1 MIARD
6 LMNSDFACV
15 TIDADLEYVAKL
27 LAEGGCGAIPVVDG
41 RLAPI
46 GIVTR
51 SNLSP
56 NGDAGIS
63 TPGDIPAFLLK
74 KRKRPVIAPQGG
86 RSLRE
91 VMTQNPVS
99 VPENAALADILR
111 LMESRHLKR
120 IPVVEGDRLVGLVLR
135 KAVMDA
141 MRRDAG
147 VADQIVPGAAAIV
160 SREAEAPG
168 GRRYPDAISAEAFR
182 ALVAAHEHALERE
195 AVERRQ
201 ASAVAREARIREL
214 SARRLE
220 EAQWRQLLTNA
231 RHAAAAGLR
240 EYMLARFPA
249 QLCSDGGRAINAP
262 DTVWPETL
270 RGEPADIFRRW
281 RNELQPRG
289 FRIAAQIVDF
299 PDGMPGD
306 AALFLLWGGAEN

>member
-6 LMNSDFACV
+6 LMNSDFAYV

-51 SNLSP
+51 SNLAQRS
-56 NGDAGIS
+56 DASIS
-63 TPGDIPAFLLK
+63 APGDIPAFLLK
-74 KRKRPVIAPQGG
+74 KRNRPLVFHRDG

-99 VPENAALADILR
+99 VQENAALADILR
-111 LMESRHLKR
+111 LMDSRHLKR

-141 MRRDAG
+141 MRGKADA
-147 VADQIVPGAAAIV
+147 VARIPSSAPVLSPG
-160 SREAEAPG
+160 ETEAPD
-168 GRRYPDAISAEAFR
+168 GRRYPEAISAESFR

-195 AVERRQ
+195 ARERRQ
-201 ASAVAREARIREL
+201 ALEAAREARIKAL
-214 SARRLE
+214 TARRLE

-231 RHAAAAGLR
+231 RHAAAAGLH
-240 EYMLARFPA
+240 EYTLARFPA

-262 DTVWPETL
+262 DPLWPGTL

-299 PDGMPGD
+299 PDGVPGD
-306 AALFLLWGGAEN
+306 AALFLIWGGGEN

>member
-6 LMNSDFACV
+6 LMNSDFAYV
-15 TIDADLEYVAKL
+15 SIDADLEYVAKL

-41 RLAPI
+41 RFAPI

-51 SNLSP
+51 SNLSQ
-56 NGDAGIS
+56 NGDAGTS

-74 KRKRPVIAPQGG
+74 KRKRPVIFPQDG

-141 MRRDAG
+141 MRRDTDA
-147 VADQIVPGAAAIV
+147 AARIAPGAAAIV
-160 SREAEAPG
+160 SGEAEAPE
-168 GRRYPDAISAEAFR
+168 GRRYPEAISAEAFR
-182 ALVAAHEHALERE
+182 ALVAAHEHALEKE
-195 AVERRQ
+195 AAERRQ
-201 ASAVAREARIREL
+201 ASAAARDARIREL
-214 SARRLE
+214 AARRLE
-220 EAQWRQLLTNA
+220 ETQWRQLLTNA

-262 DTVWPETL
+262 DPHWPETL